1 MQPISNTC
9 SAMDMDNV
17 EGWAKKVIAVISGA
31 CLVVLAATTFLGAVF
46 NANVTGIVVTLLYG
60 MAWCW
65 YFRTRKILNGT
76 RDWNSTHH
84 LYEDVCNIWRA
95 FNIYLLSLCAFL
107 NIVMLITRATRE
119 SNFSVIQYAQ
129 DGCTAGVVCLSIQLL
144 ILLCT
149 FMFSIKKR

>member
-9 SAMDMDNV
+9 KAMDMDNV
-17 EGWAKKVIAVISGA
+17 EKWVRKVIVVIAGA
-31 CLVVLAATTFLGAVF
+31 CLVALAATTFLGAVF

-76 RDWNSTHH
+76 RDWNSIHD
-84 LYEDVCNIWRA
+84 LYDEACSIWRA
-95 FNIYLLSLCAFL
+95 FNIYLLSWSAIL
-107 NIVMLITRATRE
+107 NIGMIITQATRE

-129 DGCTAGVVCLSIQLL
+129 DGCTAGVVCLSIPLL